1 MYGTIWRV
9 RLKDGGESAL
19 KALMDEFEARHVRGF
34 IGHYAYRLD
43 ADPNIYM
50 SAVIFASREAYVANA
65 NTPEQQA
72 LYGRMTA
79 VFDGEPEWFDGEI
92 THVRGGVPGS

>member
-9 RLKDGGESAL
+9 RLKEGGEAAL
-19 KALMDEFEARHVRGF
+19 KALMDEFEARHVPGF

-43 ADPNIYM
+43 AEPQLYM
-50 SAVIFASREAYVANA
+50 SAVVFASREAYVANA
-65 NTPEQQA
+65 NSPEQQA
-72 LYGRMTA
+72 LYERMAA

-92 THVRGGVPGS
+92 TDVRGPLPRA

>member
-9 RLKDGGESAL
+9 RLKEGGEEAL
-19 KALMDEFEARHVRGF
+19 KALMDEFEERQVPGF

-50 SAVIFASREAYVANA
+50 SAVIFAGKEDYVANA
-65 NTPEQQA
+65 NSPEQQA
-72 LYGRMTA
+72 LYGRMTV

-92 THVRGGVPGS
+92 TDVRGAVPRS